1 MLSNTTDNEGKVNE
15 PNTEVNPDSIAIKN
29 TQVNMKPKSKYVW
42 KSEQEDILKKW
53 ADKALCFKAMHD
65 RASKKYW
72 CLNAWFNIPII
83 ILSTLT
89 GTGNFAQ
96 GSFNPSYA
104 SLLVLVIGAAN
115 ILSAILGTIAQYINV
130 AGMLEGHRFA
140 SISWDK
146 YARGIQVELGKV
158 RSDRQEPN
166 SYLKRCQEDF
176 DRLIEISPNF
186 SNDVIEWFNK
196 LISTGEFTDNNQ
208 CCGVC
213 CYEWFCLPCGFR
225 GCKKVKICCKC
236 CPDSCKNIDESK
248 ESKKKQFKTNWNDI
262 ELPEILGR
270 IRPTKIVRD
279 EGQVENDSKYRQDT
293 YADNID
299 V

>member
-1 MLSNTTDNEGKVNE
+1 MSENIDSKVECNEGDDPQQNARF
-15 PNTEVNPDSIAIKN
+15 TW
-29 TQVNMKPKSKYVW
+29 KP
-42 KSEQEDILKKW
+42 EQEDILKKW
-53 ADKALCFKAMHD
+53 ADKALCYKTMHD
-65 RASKKYW
+65 RATKKYW

-96 GSFNPSYA
+96 GSFDPSYA
-104 SLLVLVIGAAN
+104 EFLILVIGGAN
-115 ILSAILGTIAQYINV
+115 ILSAILGTVAQYINV
-130 AGMLEGHRFA
+130 AGTLEGHRFA

-158 RSDRQEPN
+158 RSDRLKDP
-166 SYLKRCQEDF
+166 SLYIKRCQEDF

-186 SNDVIEWFNK
+186 SNDVIEWFNR
-196 LISTGEFTDNNQ
+196 LINTGEFIDSQQ

-225 GCKKVKICCKC
+225 GCKKVKTCCNK
-236 CPDSCKNIDESK
+236 IDQSK
-248 ESKKKQFKTNWNDI
+248 EVKKNEFKSSWDDI

-270 IRPTKIVRD
+270 IKPTNIVRED
-279 EGQVENDSKYRQDT
+279 GDDLNEENKYRVKNFKGD
-293 YADNID
+293 ID

>member
-1 MLSNTTDNEGKVNE
+1 MSNLDQEISDNMNVVNE
-15 PNTEVNPDSIAIKN
+15 TYDTKNKKNIK
-29 TQVNMKPKSKYVW
+29 PIW

-53 ADKALCFKAMHD
+53 ADKALCYKTMHD
-65 RASKKYW
+65 RATKKYW

-96 GSFNPSYA
+96 GTFGPKYGPYLILA
-104 SLLVLVIGAAN
+104 IGTAN
-115 ILSAILGTIAQYINV
+115 LLSAIMGTIAQYINV

-146 YARGIQVELGKV
+146 YARGISVELGKV
-158 RSDRQEPN
+158 RSDRQDPA
-166 SYLKRCQEDF
+166 SYLKRCQEDY

-196 LISTGEFTDNNQ
+196 LIQTGEISDDNQ
-208 CCGVC
+208 FCGVC

-225 GCKKVKICCKC
+225 GCKKFKICCSC
-236 CPDSCKNIDESK
+236 CPSCLKGDLK
-248 ESKKKQFKTNWNDI
+248 EKEIKRKQFSSNWGDI
-262 ELPEILGR
+262 ELPEILGKF
-270 IRPTKIVRD
+270 RPTIIVRE
-279 EGQVENDSKYRQDT
+279 EGNNSENKYRIPNMD
-293 YADNID
+293 ID

>member
-1 MLSNTTDNEGKVNE
+1 MSETSIS
-15 PNTEVNPDSIAIKN
+15 DSVIESSSQHINIKN
-29 TQVNMKPKSKYVW
+29 RTIWKP
-42 KSEQEDILKKW
+42 EQENILKKW
-53 ADKALCFKAMHD
+53 ADKALCFKSMHD

-96 GSFNPSYA
+96 GSFDPSYA
-104 SLLVLVIGAAN
+104 GLLILIIGGAN

-130 AGMLEGHRFA
+130 TGMLEGHRFA

-146 YARGIQVELGKV
+146 YSRGIQLELGKV
-158 RSDRQEPN
+158 RTDRQAPLP
-166 SYLKRCQEDF
+166 YLKSCQEDF

-186 SNDVIEWFNK
+186 SNDIIEWFNR
-196 LISTGEFTDNNQ
+196 LISTGEFIDSQQ

-225 GCKKVKICCKC
+225 GCKRLKCWCPDCCKGY
-236 CPDSCKNIDESK
+236 DETK
-248 ESKKKQFKTNWNDI
+248 ELKKKQFKTNWNNI

-270 IRPTKIVRD
+270 IQPTKIVRD
-279 EGQVENDSKYRQDT
+279 NDNHNDNQKNKYRQDT
-293 YADNID
+293 CNDSID
-299 V
+299 I

>member
-1 MLSNTTDNEGKVNE
+1 MSENSISESCVESTNHDNNEIIPTSNIRNRT
-15 PNTEVNPDSIAIKN
+15 IW
-29 TQVNMKPKSKYVW
+29 KP
-42 KSEQEDILKKW
+42 EQEDILKKW

-96 GSFNPSYA
+96 GSFDPSYA
-104 SLLVLVIGAAN
+104 GLLILIIGGAN

-158 RSDRQEPN
+158 RTDRQDPLP
-166 SYLKRCQEDF
+166 YLKRCQEDF

-196 LISTGEFTDNNQ
+196 LINTGEFIDNQQ

-225 GCKKVKICCKC
+225 GCRKIRLCCNWCPDCCKC
-236 CPDSCKNIDESK
+236 HDENK
-248 ESKKKQFKTNWNDI
+248 ELKKKQFKTNWNDI

-270 IRPTKIVRD
+270 IEPTKIVRD
-279 EGQVENDSKYRQDT
+279 DGDNVQENKYRQDT
-293 YADNID
+293 YNDNID